1 VRIEIYDERD
11 ALHLVI
17 GKEIQ
22 TDVLATADKIM
33 AAGGKAMGF
42 SVVRFD

>member
-1 VRIEIYDERD
+1 M
-11 ALHLVI
+11 LHLVI
-17 GKEIQ
+17 AKEIQ
-22 TDVLATADKIM
+22 TSILVTADKVM

>member
-1 VRIEIYDERD
+1 MI
-11 ALHLVI
+11 A
-17 GKEIQ
+17 KEIQ

-33 AAGGKAMGF
+33 AAGGKVMGF

>member
-1 VRIEIYDERD
+1 MI
-11 ALHLVI
+11 A
-17 GKEIQ
+17 KKIQ

-33 AAGGKAMGF
+33 AAGGEVMGF

>member
-1 VRIEIYDERD
+1 MI
-11 ALHLVI
+11 A
-17 GKEIQ
+17 KEIQ
-22 TDVLATADKIM
+22 TDILATADRIM

>member
-1 VRIEIYDERD
+1 VRIETYDERE

-22 TDVLATADKIM
+22 TNILATANKIM
-33 AAGGKAMGF
+33 AADGKAMGF